1 MARVLV
7 NRFWLHHFGR
17 GLVPTA
23 GDFGALGEKPTH
35 PELLDWLADEFMAG
49 GWKLKRLQRL
59 IVMSRAYRQE
69 SRRRDENENVDPEN
83 RWLGRM
89 SVRRLEAET
98 IRDALLALSGRLS
111 SKLAG
116 PPVPVSPDDVGQ
128 IVVGIDTRDS
138 AGRPSGKVVPLG
150 EDEFRRS
157 IYVQVRRSTPLG
169 MLEPFDPPIMSPN
182 CQQRASSTVAPQ
194 SLLMMNSPFVAQEA
208 LAMAA
213 RIEREA
219 GADSSARFQRAW
231 RLAFGRAPSA
241 AEIEGG
247 LAFLTRQ
254 VEAAAANPAPADP
267 KTPAPDPARLALA
280 NLCQALV
287 SSNGFLYVD

>member
-1 MARVLV
+1 
-7 NRFWLHHFGR
+7 
-17 GLVPTA
+17 
-23 GDFGALGEKPTH
+23 
-35 PELLDWLADEFMAG
+35 MAG

-59 IVMSRAYRQE
+59 IVTSRAYRQE
-69 SRRRDENENVDPEN
+69 SRRRDELDTVDPEN

-89 SVRRLEAET
+89 PVRRLEAET

-111 SKLAG
+111 NKASG
-116 PPVPVSPDDVGQ
+116 PPVPVTPDDVGQ
-128 IVVGIDTRDS
+128 IIVGIDTRDS

-150 EDEFRRS
+150 DEEFRRS

-169 MLEPFDPPIMSPN
+169 MLEPFDVPVMSPN

-194 SLLMMNSPFVAQEA
+194 SLLMMNSPFVTQQAE
-208 LAMAA
+208 AMAA

-219 GADSSARFQRAW
+219 GADPAASFQRAW
-231 RLAFGRAPSA
+231 RLVFGRAPSA
-241 AEIEGG
+241 VEIEGG
-247 LAFLTRQ
+247 VGFLARQ
-254 VEAAAANPAPADP
+254 AEAASSNPPAADP
-267 KTPAPDPARLALA
+267 KEPPPDPARVALA